1 MHVLVQQTGNFPGR
15 VKPRSLGLPH
25 LVPGVAQPPLQAG
38 VALLP
43 LIVGRHGTNR
53 RVVPH
58 DDQQLPRPGQGG
70 IQHPP
75 HHQSRRGGHGR
86 QHHTAVLA
94 ALSLMNGLSVGKVNF
109 AEHFHAV
116 EGLPSV
122 KIQRQPLASGADRL
136 RPDFN
141 RMIQAAKEKQFQIIL
156 CKSQSRFT
164 RDMELVEKYIHGLFP
179 IWGIRFIAIADNA
192 DTEVKGNKKARQING
207 LVNEWYLE
215 DLSENIRMVFDMKRR
230 QGRYIGGF
238 PIYGYQK
245 DPKDHN
251 HLIIEPEA
259 AQVVRQ
265 IFRWSLEGH
274 GKQEIAKLLND
285 QGIPNPTRYKAEHGW
300 ASGHPVSNSHGLWN
314 KTTIWRILRNEMYTG
329 VMLQGRRK
337 KVSYKS
343 KALIDMPKEQWFR
356 VEGTHEAIIDRE
368 LFQTV
373 QRGLDLRSKT
383 DGTGEVHLLSGLV
396 KCMDCGST
404 MSKTTNCQRGR
415 PRVSYLRC
423 KLYADSGR
431 EKLCT
436 RHSIRLDQLIELVS
450 ERIRHYVQSCYK
462 LKELELPPPP
472 DTRRDALEQEQK
484 SLTTQLERRSQALK
498 NLYLD
503 RVSGILSE
511 GQFVELN
518 QDFLAE
524 KSRLERRLAQIDIEL
539 GERAEPLEQAALME
553 RARELLKLETIPREL
568 VVALIE
574 KIEIGEKDRET
585 GKQEIRITWKF

>member
-1 MHVLVQQTGNFPGR
+1 MMEPAALYLRLSQEDGERWGESQSISNQRIFLTQYCQANGFT
-15 VKPRSLGLPH
+15 
-25 LVPGVAQPPLQAG
+25 VAECYIDDG
-38 VALLP
+38 YT
-43 LIVGRHGTNR
+43 GTNFN
-53 RVVPH
+53 
-58 DDQQLPRPGQGG
+58 RPGFQRLLRDIERGK
-70 IQHPP
+70 IKTVITKDL
-75 HHQSRRGGHGR
+75 SRLGR
-86 QHHTAVLA
+86 DYIET
-94 ALSLMNGLSVGKVNF
+94 GRY
-109 AEHFHAV
+109 V
-116 EGLPSV
+116 ECYFP
-122 KIQRQPLASGADRL
+122 
-136 RPDFN
+136 
-141 RMIQAAKEKQFQIIL
+141 EK
-156 CKSQSRFT
+156 
-164 RDMELVEKYIHGLFP
+164 
-179 IWGIRFIAIADNA
+179 GIRYIAVNDGV
-192 DTEVKGNKKARQING
+192 DTGKEESAGNDMSAFKA
-207 LVNEWYLE
+207 
-215 DLSENIRMVFDMKRR
+215 VFNDFYARDVSRKVRSALTAKRR
-230 QGRYIGGF
+230 AGKFIGAWA
-238 PIYGYQK
+238 PYGYQK

-524 KSRLERRLAQIDIEL
+524 KSRLERRLVQIDIEL
-539 GERAEPLEQAALME
+539 GERAEPVEQAALME